1 MYVSI
6 SCFRKAQVIQD
17 KIAET
22 IIVKLPKLHHPGR
35 SSQKGGKRA
44 STVVSQQLLP
54 DSGHASSTSDLH
66 SQGTDSQPSA
76 GRGDLPSF
84 SSSNTGPISEDDLPD
99 LVTNHG
105 DGLCATPSD
114 SQSMKGSKA
123 AQGSHGSQDLLDSQS
138 SMRREESQPASDR
151 DQDTVEEYDSP
162 PPAQDSLSQ
171 PIEDVESLSLKD
183 HDSQRSEG
191 VVNSLP
197 DSCEPEGAGDGAT
210 DSNHADAGTG
220 GSNHTSGVRHSA
232 TDSSHADAGTGGSNH
247 TSGVRHSATDSSH
260 ADTGTGGSN
269 HTSGVRH
276 SATDSSHADTGTGG
290 SNHTQPSAVSHS
302 ATEELRL
309 PQLCVNVSCKGN
321 ELGQPGLEPCP
332 ASISDKEDAAQTNG
346 DAVTV
351 RSGLEAAAV
360 NSLQAAR
367 RKAVEELVEKGVVP
381 ALGRG
386 DGHFIILDEE
396 GKERETEVDEKARK
410 REALMARL
418 LKQYQK
424 PAPRKAADVEIR

>member
-22 IIVKLPKLHHPGR
+22 SIVKLPKLHHPGR

-44 STVVSQQLLP
+44 STAVSQQSLP

-66 SQGTDSQPSA
+66 SQGTDSQPLA
-76 GRGDLPSF
+76 GRGDLPSFSSSNAGPISKDDLPDLPSF

-99 LVTNHG
+99 LVTNHS
-105 DGLCATPSD
+105 DGLCAIPSD
-114 SQSMKGSKA
+114 SQSMKRSKA

-151 DQDTVEEYDSP
+151 DQDTVEEFDSP

-183 HDSQRSEG
+183 CDSQRSEG

-210 DSNHADAGTG
+210 DSNYADVGTG
-220 GSNHTSGVRHSA
+220 GSNHTSNVSHSA

-247 TSGVRHSATDSSH
+247 TSGVSHSATDSGH
-260 ADTGTGGSN
+260 AD
-269 HTSGVRH
+269 
-276 SATDSSHADTGTGG
+276 AGTGG

-302 ATEELRL
+302 ATEESRL
-309 PQLCVNVSCKGN
+309 PQPCANVSCKEN

-332 ASISDKEDAAQTNG
+332 ASISDKEDA
-346 DAVTV
+346 VTV

-360 NSLQAAR
+360 NSFQAAR

-396 GKERETEVDEKARK
+396 GKERGTEMDEKARQ

-424 PAPRKAADVEIR
+424 PAPRKAADIEIR

>member
-22 IIVKLPKLHHPGR
+22 SIVKLPKLHHPGR

-44 STVVSQQLLP
+44 STAVSQQSLP

-66 SQGTDSQPSA
+66 SQGTDSQPLA

-123 AQGSHGSQDLLDSQS
+123 AQGSHGSQDLLDSRS

-151 DQDTVEEYDSP
+151 DQDTVEEFDSP

-183 HDSQRSEG
+183 CDSQRSEG

-220 GSNHTSGVRHSA
+220 GSNHT
-232 TDSSHADAGTGGSNH
+232 
-247 TSGVRHSATDSSH
+247 
-260 ADTGTGGSN
+260 
-269 HTSGVRH
+269 
-276 SATDSSHADTGTGG
+276 
-290 SNHTQPSAVSHS
+290 QPSAVSH
-302 ATEELRL
+302 L
-309 PQLCVNVSCKGN
+309 
-321 ELGQPGLEPCP
+321 
-332 ASISDKEDAAQTNG
+332 
-346 DAVTV
+346 
-351 RSGLEAAAV
+351 
-360 NSLQAAR
+360 SLI
-367 RKAVEELVEKGVVP
+367 
-381 ALGRG
+381 
-386 DGHFIILDEE
+386 HI
-396 GKERETEVDEKARK
+396 
-410 REALMARL
+410 
-418 LKQYQK
+418 
-424 PAPRKAADVEIR
+424 

>member
-22 IIVKLPKLHHPGR
+22 SIVKLPKLHHPGR

-44 STVVSQQLLP
+44 STAVSQQSLP

-66 SQGTDSQPSA
+66 SQGTDRQPLA

-123 AQGSHGSQDLLDSQS
+123 AQGSHGSQDLLDSRS

-151 DQDTVEEYDSP
+151 DQDTVEEFDSP

-183 HDSQRSEG
+183 CDSQRSEG

-220 GSNHTSGVRHSA
+220 GSNHTSGVGHSA

-247 TSGVRHSATDSSH
+247 TSGVSHSATDSGH
-260 ADTGTGGSN
+260 AD
-269 HTSGVRH
+269 
-276 SATDSSHADTGTGG
+276 AGTGG

-302 ATEELRL
+302 ATEESRL
-309 PQLCVNVSCKGN
+309 PQLCANVSCKEN

-332 ASISDKEDAAQTNG
+332 ASISDKEED
-346 DAVTV
+346 VTV

-360 NSLQAAR
+360 NSFQAAR

-386 DGHFIILDEE
+386 DGRFIILDEE

-424 PAPRKAADVEIR
+424 PVPRKAADVEIR